1 MLLSWV
7 LFFYILI
14 LIDIKLINI
23 PIINI
28 HIIYT
33 KLYILYNNHVLLG
46 SYLPDAPR
54 LSVSG
59 ITVTASSG
67 ETIVLSCAVDANPV
81 ISDLYWTRANS
92 GVAIDTINNPQ
103 KYSGGS
109 TGSPSLI
116 IFGADS
122 SDTGQYTCV
131 AVNSVGTST
140 SDVVLVSVTGRGSGN
155 V

>member
-1 MLLSWV
+1 MLFDWV
-7 LFFYILI
+7 FFYVLKLLI
-14 LIDIKLINI
+14 KIKCITICITNAI
-23 PIINI
+23 FYIIR
-28 HIIYT
+28 
-33 KLYILYNNHVLLG
+33 KHVLLV

-54 LSVSG
+54 LSVNG
-59 ITVTASSG
+59 ITVTASIG

-81 ISDLYWTRANS
+81 ISDLYWTRANR
-92 GVAIDTINNPQ
+92 GVAIDTVKNPQ

-109 TGSPSLI
+109 TDSPRLT

-131 AVNSVGTST
+131 AVNAVGTTT
-140 SDVVLVSVTGRGSGN
+140 SDVVFVSVTGRVSGN